1 MECFAVLVPAPI
13 VGLPFILHL
22 CNRFAGTVAFLSG
35 RVLTRKSSFAAKEC
49 LVTAVVRNASLGHKM
64 VPSRRVLE
72 GNTGEMKH
80 YFIIAKEH
88 RRPPSDTIVLYIG
101 QLMVRGTQDSA
112 GLVTP
117 NDRCLSVTVLICLCK
132 VEEVR
137 HSSMWHLPPVQSAFV
152 QYAPRSIYQLRPQN
166 IV

>member
-1 MECFAVLVPAPI
+1 MLVPAP
-13 VGLPFILHL
+13 VVRLPFILHIAD
-22 CNRFAGTVAFLSG
+22 CFAGIGAFLSG
-35 RVLTRKSSFAAKEC
+35 RILTHELSLAGKES
-49 LVTAVVRNASLGHKM
+49 LATAMVCNTSLGHKM
-64 VPSRRVLE
+64 APSRRVLE

-80 YFIIAKEH
+80 NFIIAKEH

-117 NDRCLSVTVLICLCK
+117 NDRCLSVTVLIRLCK

-137 HSSMWHLPPVQSAFV
+137 HSSMRHLPPVWSVFV
-152 QYAPRSIYQLRPQN
+152 ERAPRSIY
-166 IV
+166 